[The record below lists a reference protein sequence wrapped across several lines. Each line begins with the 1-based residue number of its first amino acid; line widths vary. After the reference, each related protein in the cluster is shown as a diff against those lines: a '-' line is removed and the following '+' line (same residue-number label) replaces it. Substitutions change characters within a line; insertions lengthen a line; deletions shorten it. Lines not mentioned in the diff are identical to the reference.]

1 MFERLATSVPTAW
14 TNFLTITEPSDAAAA
29 DKLLRL
35 IAAGARR
42 WQLRSTEIDKAH
54 RKSPAVPIQARKR
67 EIAQRAGL
75 ETHHIPFLRGRRAGQ
90 YYYLEPGGDA
100 LAPTIDAGDASVIIQ
115 LCLLAALLNRSA
127 PGLHADAVGSSVYL
141 GARTFKAAAGAV
153 GVEAFLLE
161 TNYLHREVQITLAAK
176 AMQVVPGGMQ
186 SGDVLTPDATG
197 FSLTLVS
204 PDRIRKWDGRKTRL
218 EDISFKQSAM
228 TGSRLYLLNRVTETF
243 SDILEQAGVAHE
255 RRAFAPTHA
264 TTVPRV
270 QLSDIAAVSRP
281 LVVVNNTGASWPAES
296 HSRLLEALK
305 ADGVAFPQVSFH
317 KEGAPARDRQWMNNL
332 DQGAACLVLN
342 RRAEE
347 SGTSIQVETTRFDRP
362 WDAYH
367 GLAQDILLADD
378 VDAYTWAKFDRL
390 YRRRGAYPVLQ
401 GIDLEIEDGN
411 LRLPENMAAIRRCAV
426 ELAIKDSFSRNRI
439 PVDMN
444 LPEGRFTLLHTD
456 RIRLRP
462 DTFKGE
468 TLSMAAIVQF
478 EISDGVLHL
487 RETEFLPDIAP
498 DELDALHKRF
508 PCLGGRLKGDDFYLI
523 DDERPAF
530 LRRFTGAIVPKILLN
545 ARYCGIEDALT
556 DMADGGGVS
565 SSGLY
570 SRAANWLLLPYYT
583 GVGDAQLKK
592 WRQLSFIEDRGAFVR
607 YFVPALQPANASMGF
622 SNLHDLM
629 VYRQSDG
636 TRYEPV
642 SADLLDD
649 RLIQLYLGTL
659 TNGVMR
665 LNESGKTSLL
675 EKLARLAGMDT

>member
-14 TNFLTITEPSDAAAA
+14 TNFLTITEPSDVAAA

-35 IAAGARR
+35 LAEGGQR
-42 WQLRSTEIDKAH
+42 WQLRSTEIDKTH

-100 LAPTIDAGDASVIIQ
+100 VAPAIEAGDAPLIIQ

-127 PGLHADAVGSSVYL
+127 LGLHADAVGPSVYL
-141 GARTFKAAAGAV
+141 GARTFKAAAPV
-153 GVEAFLLE
+153 IGVEAFLLE
-161 TNYLHREVQITLAAK
+161 TNYLHREVQIILQAK
-176 AMQVVPGGMQ
+176 AMQVLSEGMK
-186 SGDVLTPDATG
+186 SGDVLTPGGTG
-197 FSLTLVS
+197 FSLSLVS

-218 EDISFKQSAM
+218 EDISFKQTAM
-228 TGSRLYLLNRVTETF
+228 AGSRLYLLNRLTETF
-243 SDILEQAGVAHE
+243 SNILEQAGVAHE

-270 QLSDIAAVSRP
+270 HLSDIATLSRP
-281 LVVVNNTGASWPAES
+281 LVIINNTGASWPADS
-296 HSRLLEALK
+296 HDRLLTALK
-305 ADGVAFPQVSFH
+305 ADGVIFPQVSSH
-317 KEGAPARDRQWMNNL
+317 DEGKPARDRQWMALL

-342 RRAEE
+342 RRAGE
-347 SGTSIQVETTRFDRP
+347 SGASIQVETTYFDRP

-367 GLAQDILLADD
+367 GLAQDILSADD

-401 GIDLEIEDGN
+401 GIDLEVEDGK
-411 LRLPENMAAIRRCAV
+411 LCLPENIAAVRRCAV

-439 PVDMN
+439 PVDVT
-444 LPEGRFTLLHTD
+444 LPEGRFTLLRTD
-456 RIRLRP
+456 RVRLRP
-462 DTFKGE
+462 DTFNGE

-478 EISDGVLHL
+478 EISDGALHL
-487 RETEFLPDIAP
+487 RDTEFLPDIAP
-498 DELDALHKRF
+498 NELDTLHKRF
-508 PCLGGRLKGDDFYLI
+508 PCLGGKLKGDDFYLI
-523 DDERPAF
+523 DNERPIF

-545 ARYCGIEDALT
+545 ARYRGIEEALM
-556 DMADGGGVS
+556 DMAAAGGVS
-565 SSGLY
+565 ASGLY

-583 GVGDAQLKK
+583 GVGDAKLKK

-629 VYRQSDG
+629 VYLQTDG
-636 TRYEPV
+636 TRSEAV
-642 SADLLDD
+642 SAGLLDD

-675 EKLARLAGMDT
+675 EKLVRLAGMDT